1 MLALLALNILG
12 LFSIASLSSLVS
24 LIIMMLF
31 SIFISDISFKN
42 KQKVYARM
50 AAGFFIFLIIALQFG
65 LIKNITNRL
74 IENRQEEIR
83 ADYFED
89 VAGFGGRE
97 EIIKD
102 AYAFFKKSSN
112 REWIR

>member
-1 MLALLALNILG
+1 
-12 LFSIASLSSLVS
+12 
-24 LIIMMLF
+24 MMLF

-74 IENRQEEIR
+74 IEKNRQEEIR

-102 AYAFFKKSSN
+102 AYAFLRSPLIGNGLDSFRSEYGK
-112 REWIR
+112 IIT